1 MNSAILSSSTGNR
14 TDRGRGWRRAAI
26 MITRDYQPYDRAAC
40 LAVFDSNVGGSF
52 LASERLDFQTYLDT
66 LPGPYLVVEEN
77 DVIIACGGY
86 ATNIDAPDTAD
97 LCWGMVR
104 LDFQRAG
111 IGKVLVDARL
121 DRIREDGA
129 YRYVCLKTS
138 HETAAFYERFG
149 FVIEQVVE
157 NGIAEGLH
165 RYDMK
170 LTLPAKGTN

>member
-1 MNSAILSSSTGNR
+1 MTVRN
-14 TDRGRGWRRAAI
+14 
-26 MITRDYQPYDRAAC
+26 YQPHDRAAC
-40 LAVFDSNVGGSF
+40 LAVFDSNIGGSF
-52 LASERLDFQTYLDT
+52 LAIERPEFETYLDT
-66 LPGPYLVVEEN
+66 LPGPYLVIEEN

-104 LDFQRAG
+104 LDLQRAG
-111 IGKVLVDARL
+111 IGKLLVDARL
-121 DRIREDGA
+121 DRIREDNA
-129 YRYVCLKTS
+129 YRYVFLKTS

-149 FVIEQVVE
+149 FVTQQVVE

-170 LTLPAKGTN
+170 LTLAPKANQKN